1 MPIGHR
7 IAACLL
13 GTGLIVSP
21 SLLGQGSAAPAPGRL
36 LVLSKSGETLSVV
49 DPATLKVVARVP
61 AGKNPH
67 EVIASADGST
77 AYISNY
83 GYGAY
88 NTISRVDLRSAK
100 ALTPVDLGPLKGPH
114 CLVFRDGELWF
125 TAEVAKAIG
134 RYDPAAGAVAWVL
147 GLGQNRTHMLYVSP
161 DASRFVTTNVNS
173 GTVSIVEKAAMPASG
188 SNTTAA
194 GPPDAPPRVDWNET
208 VIPVGKG
215 PEGFDVAP
223 SGHEA
228 WVGNALDG
236 TISVIDLEAKKVAT
250 SFPTGLAHINRLRF
264 TPDGRLVLVSTL
276 NDPHFAVYDARTRQ
290 VVRTLQLGHAT
301 EGILVEPGGARA
313 YVACSPDGNV
323 AVVDLRTFE
332 VVGRIDAGPEPD
344 GMAWAPAP

>member
-1 MPIGHR
+1 MPIGR
-7 IAACLL
+7 CIAPCLL
-13 GTGLIVSP
+13 FLST
-21 SLLGQGSAAPAPGRL
+21 SLFGQGSAAPAAGRL

-49 DPATLKVVARVP
+49 DPATLKVVSRVP

-67 EVIASADGST
+67 EVVASADGST

-88 NTISRVDLRSAK
+88 NTISRVDLRSAR
-100 ALTPVDLGPLKGPH
+100 ALPPVDLGPLKGPH
-114 CLVFRDGELWF
+114 GLVFRQGELWF

-134 RYDPAAGAVAWVL
+134 RYDPAAGAVDWVL

-188 SNTTAA
+188 ANTTAA
-194 GPPDAPPRVDWNET
+194 GPPEAPPRVDWNET

-223 SGHEA
+223 SGREA

-236 TISVIDLEAKKVAT
+236 TISVIDLEGKKVVT

-276 NDPHFAVYDARTRQ
+276 NDPHFAIYDAGSRK
-290 VVRTLQLGHAT
+290 VLRTLQLGHAT

-344 GMAWAPAP
+344 GMAWAPVP